1 MNSVVD
7 QHVATRRSHDT
18 VTYQPVINDAD
29 AFFADKLTGALNQ
42 NSSTVYWAVAD
53 RCISLDSLDR

>member
-42 NSSTVYWAVAD
+42 NSSTVY
-53 RCISLDSLDR
+53 